1 MFLWI
6 FSSYFHIMSKPSLFQ
21 VYLAKF
27 RKFYFEYRTVP
38 TFEISKE
45 IIGVQSKSAVYRFF
59 QQMME
64 EWYLTKKDGNY
75 YPWDRLVSLPLFESV
90 QAWSPIDVTDPTAEP
105 INVEEYLVDNPTDTV
120 LLKVKWESMMD
131 AGLHEWDVVVV
142 DTSKSA
148 RVWDMVIAFVD
159 GQYTVKRLQKWDQT
173 PRELHP
179 DNANFNIIRPQWE
192 LSIFGV
198 VVGSMRRY

>member
-1 MFLWI
+1 
-6 FSSYFHIMSKPSLFQ
+6 MSKPSLFQ

-148 RVWDMVIAFVD
+148 RVGDMVIAFVD